1 MCWKTFK
8 AQPKS
13 LISFMVSLWPVI
25 WTGSIRLHLSTYWHV
40 WYFISRLFMN
50 HSAWQGESFLCAFEL
65 SLSPGQQTDMMCSF
79 RVCLCWPTL
88 LCWFFAPRLST
99 AVGSNVTLRR
109 PKRSSCKPGN
119 LNFSGTWGCEIASS
133 GCLLESQELIFLL
146 QCQQDNWLQLF
157 TLPWSC
163 MLATF
168 MCVLIIKSN
177 NILRLFC

>member
-25 WTGSIRLHLSTYWHV
+25 WTGCIRLLLSTYWHV

-50 HSAWQGESFLCAFEL
+50 HSAWQGESFLYAFEL

-99 AVGSNVTLRR
+99 AMGSNITLRL
-109 PKRSSCKPGN
+109 PERSSCKPGN
-119 LNFSGTWGCEIASS
+119 LHHVRMWKCIKWVFIRVPGVKFYTVWTSA
-133 GCLLESQELIFLL
+133 LIMYVGYFY
-146 QCQQDNWLQLF
+146 
-157 TLPWSC
+157 
-163 MLATF
+163 
-168 MCVLIIKSN
+168 VY
-177 NILRLFC
+177 